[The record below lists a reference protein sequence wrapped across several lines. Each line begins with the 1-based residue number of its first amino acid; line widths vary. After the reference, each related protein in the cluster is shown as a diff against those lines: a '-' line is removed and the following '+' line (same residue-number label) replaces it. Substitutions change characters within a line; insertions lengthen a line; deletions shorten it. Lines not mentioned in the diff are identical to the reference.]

1 MSLKSLSSTGIIK
14 RKSNFLKI
22 VGGKQMS
29 EKVNT
34 PKQLIEEK
42 GIDSK
47 KFMESITETAPDEG
61 AILMPE
67 NKQEYDFSKP
77 IVIDFSKYSKL
88 PTPKKKVCI
97 VGFAKSWVETPF
109 EDPDFEI
116 WGLNELYKY
125 FKQKPCA
132 RADRW
137 FEIHNPKSP
146 SKDKPEHHEFLKTC
160 GMPVYMWQHFD
171 EFPTSMPFPREE
183 VKAMMNENMIYGGH
197 DLGCKQ
203 SNKGSKFTNFSN
215 QITWM
220 ILLAIYEGFQEI
232 HVYGVDMAT
241 KEEIKTADGK
251 MEVTGEYVWQRP
263 SCEAVTGYALGKG
276 IKILIPQN
284 SELCKFPMD
293 YGFDTDNQT
302 RCFIRGRKKE
312 LVKAENK
319 LAYDEQQL
327 MQQIE
332 QIRQRRANIRGS
344 ISEISYQLGNHI
356 V

>member
-1 MSLKSLSSTGIIK
+1 
-14 RKSNFLKI
+14 
-22 VGGKQMS
+22 MS

-34 PKQLIEEK
+34 PE
-42 GIDSK
+42 
-47 KFMESITETAPDEG
+47 TTNTAPNEG
-61 AILMPE
+61 AIFTQKIKEPE
-67 NKQEYDFSKP
+67 IDFSKP

-125 FKQKPCA
+125 FKQKPGA

-137 FEIHNPKSP
+137 FEIHNPNSP
-146 SKDKPEHHEFLKTC
+146 SKNNKDHHEFLKTC
-160 GMPVYMWQHFD
+160 GMPVYMQKHFD
-171 EFPTSMPFPREE
+171 EFPTSMPYPREE
-183 VKAMMNENMIYGGH
+183 VKSMINENMIYTG
-197 DLGCKQ
+197 
-203 SNKGSKFTNFSN
+203 KGSRYCNFSN

-220 ILLAIYEGFQEI
+220 ILLAVLEGFEEI

-251 MEVTGEYVWQRP
+251 MEVTGEYIWQRP
-263 SCEAVTGYALGKG
+263 SVEAMICYCLGKG
-276 IKILIPQN
+276 IKMLVPLT

-302 RCFIRGRKKE
+302 RCFIRSRKKE